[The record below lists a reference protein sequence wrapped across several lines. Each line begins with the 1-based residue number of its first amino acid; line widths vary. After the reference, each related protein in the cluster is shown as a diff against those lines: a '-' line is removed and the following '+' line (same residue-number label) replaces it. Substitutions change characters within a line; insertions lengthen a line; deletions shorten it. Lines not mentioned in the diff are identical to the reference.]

1 MVDKKIIKASS
12 LSGAGAFTFMFL
24 LMVFN
29 QAGDTDIGYCSLN
42 NEICIAVDGFSGGS
56 HTRCYNETDMDWW
69 TAPYCSEGWSIV
81 TNDLPLPIQNETKEE
96 EPITNQG
103 VWGTKY
109 SCDSKGCILK
119 NESR

>member
-1 MVDKKIIKASS
+1 MDKKVIKASS
-12 LSGAGAFTFMFL
+12 LSEAGAFTVMFL

-29 QAGDTDIGYCSLN
+29 QAGDTEIGYCSLN

-69 TAPYCSEGWSIV
+69 TAPYCSDGWQIV
-81 TNDLPLPIQNETKEE
+81 KDDLPPPKIEE
-96 EPITNQG
+96 EQEEQEPINKKG

-109 SCDSKGCILK
+109 NCNSTGCKIIT
-119 NESR
+119 